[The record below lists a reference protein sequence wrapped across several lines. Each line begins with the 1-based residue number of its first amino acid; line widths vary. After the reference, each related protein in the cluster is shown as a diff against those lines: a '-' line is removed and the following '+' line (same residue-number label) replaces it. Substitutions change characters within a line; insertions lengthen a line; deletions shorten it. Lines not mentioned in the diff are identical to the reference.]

1 MKIAG
6 RSHPIQWS
14 SHRRLSP
21 EKSRKSDRGKITRNK
36 WEKEKRG
43 LCAGTE
49 GTQRSALPLTSHGG
63 KSLTLGK
70 GPSWGTRNSIIEYI
84 PYLSN
89 ICHYLFKFSGKLSVE
104 HLSKM

>member
-1 MKIAG
+1 MKIAV

-49 GTQRSALPLTSHGG
+49 GTEISIAFDKPWGQ
-63 KSLTLGK
+63 KS
-70 GPSWGTRNSIIEYI
+70 N
-84 PYLSN
+84 
-89 ICHYLFKFSGKLSVE
+89 SGKRTLLGNKKLNYRIYILLIKHVS
-104 HLSKM
+104 LLI